1 MAQIAEGGGAVGAP
15 KLTVTT
21 VTTLPTAR
29 HSLFVV
35 EFPLYL
41 GQLISQVDTKR
52 HCLTTLT
59 PYCAHLFDY
68 HRTVHGD
75 RSQRVSSQDRAQ
87 CLLYLFQNCHLQVQG
102 AYLKYLFL
110 V

>member
-41 GQLISQVDTKR
+41 GQLISQVEQSVIVS
-52 HCLTTLT
+52 
-59 PYCAHLFDY
+59 
-68 HRTVHGD
+68 HR
-75 RSQRVSSQDRAQ
+75 
-87 CLLYLFQNCHLQVQG
+87 
-102 AYLKYLFL
+102 
-110 V
+110 